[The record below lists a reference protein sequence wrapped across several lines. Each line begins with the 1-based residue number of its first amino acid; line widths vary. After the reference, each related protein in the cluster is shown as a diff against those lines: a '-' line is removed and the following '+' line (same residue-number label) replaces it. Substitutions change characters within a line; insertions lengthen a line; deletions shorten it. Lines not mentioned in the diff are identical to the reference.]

1 MNARRAFWFV
11 KSSFSRLGATLNQPS
26 HGPATQRIGCGAVPT
41 QEKGPAGVCQRSL
54 LASIAA
60 PISNS
65 SWSSFRCRPCRR
77 YASPTWSDIHQ
88 ARQEHRRPDAQLWLA
103 APGQGYHRFPGRTRP
118 AARCA
123 RRRRS
128 QRAGHKGS
136 FAARPGS
143 PSVAP
148 PLHMLPAPTRATA
161 DNPIRC
167 RESIALSIDL
177 AAWAANSAPASA

>member
-1 MNARRAFWFV
+1 MGRQHNGSVAERSRHRKKAPPVFASGAFSQV
-11 KSSFSRLGATLNQPS
+11 SQRLSAIRLGL
-26 HGPATQRIGCGAVPT
+26 RFAVAHAV
-41 QEKGPAGVCQRSL
+41 GMRHRLG
-54 LASIAA
+54 
-60 PISNS
+60 
-65 SWSSFRCRPCRR
+65 
-77 YASPTWSDIHQ
+77 Q